1 MNRKF
6 MAMLLALV
14 MVISMVPMAAM
25 ATENADCLVYGC
37 SPDVT
42 FVEGTCKTEGK
53 MISTCQRCGKVTET
67 STGFGGHNMIV
78 GALVEPTCTTPG
90 SKLMMC
96 ANGCGYE
103 TTETLTNP
111 DAHNMV
117 VGALVEPTC
126 TTPGSKVMMCANGC
140 GHETTEEL
148 AVDADAHNMIVGA
161 LVEPTCTLKGSKVW
175 MCANG
180 CGHETTEELAALKHN
195 MVLVETKNATYLAD
209 GYNVYACAHGCGE
222 TYTEVLPKLIAPSTD
237 GYDYVPRTGSA
248 FVEWL
253 YALIFG

>member
-37 SPDVT
+37 TPDVT

-53 MISTCQRCGKVTET
+53 MISTCQRCGEVTET
-67 STGFGGHNMIV
+67 STGFGGHNMI
-78 GALVEPTCTTPG
+78 
-90 SKLMMC
+90 
-96 ANGCGYE
+96 
-103 TTETLTNP
+103 
-111 DAHNMV
+111 

-209 GYNVYACAHGCGE
+209 GYNVYDCAPASGE